1 MAVWV
6 RVVAGVVA
14 LGLEWLVLDA
24 AIRTFLLPRVASV
37 RLSRLASKS
46 VGAIF
51 KLIAKR
57 KSSYEERDRVLALY
71 PSFVLLV
78 YQGLWLALSVVAFA
92 FGFIAAGVP
101 GFSRAFEV
109 SGSSLFTLGTAGGAG
124 GFQVALSYLEAG
136 SGLTLLALLI
146 SFIPTLYASF
156 QRREISVS
164 RLSVRAGVPA
174 TPWGIIE
181 IAQSVA
187 SYDRLEEL
195 WREWEQ
201 WFTEVGE
208 THTTLTILNY
218 YRSPTP
224 DQTWIGCAA
233 SVLDAAALFNSA
245 VDQPASAGAGLCIR
259 SGWMT
264 LRRIADYF
272 RVPYPVDVDRSTP
285 VTITRKEF
293 ECVLDRLVAGG
304 IPVLADREAAWCD
317 FVGWRANYDAM
328 IERFYTLFAC
338 PRTDWHVAVSQPLT
352 EPSNRRGG

>member
-57 KSSYEERDRVLALY
+57 KSSYDERDRVLALY

-208 THTTLTILNY
+208 THTDPHDPQLL
-218 YRSPTP
+218 P
-224 DQTWIGCAA
+224 
-233 SVLDAAALFNSA
+233 L
-245 VDQPASAGAGLCIR
+245 
-259 SGWMT
+259 
-264 LRRIADYF
+264 ADP
-272 RVPYPVDVDRSTP
+272 RPDVDR
-285 VTITRKEF
+285 VRGE
-293 ECVLDRLVAGG
+293 
-304 IPVLADREAAWCD
+304 
-317 FVGWRANYDAM
+317 RA
-328 IERFYTLFAC
+328 R
-338 PRTDWHVAVSQPLT
+338 
-352 EPSNRRGG
+352 RRGALQLRGRPTGLGRRRVVHPLGLDDPSSASPTTSGCPIRRRGSLDAGDDHAQGVRVRARPARGRGDPGARRP